1 MYLYEDGTR
10 SVQAWNAVDVEID
23 GLFQHGHIV
32 GLEESVSIPPRLI
45 IDFGCSTQQSVP
57 VDNVKVFTFSTFPSF
72 QPRQE
77 AVEVLLF
84 DHPGR
89 PWKWYPGKVLINS
102 FANLRNHALVEV
114 TVGGQHLRE
123 LLPNEQI
130 RPVSS
135 EKRLQRK
142 RVQPGDFVMRT
153 CRVPNGYWVLTECF
167 ASKLLRHIQRRFR
180 VRFTYVFG
188 QEMHYIQQHTKSP
201 LEDATIA
208 KVFERKKLEFIR
220 NGKFLVEDSRRLEG
234 PDQEKRSDTK
244 WRGWALPTELFEEV
258 FQSLDTIDRQR
269 CRRSSSTFLPA
280 ARQKWN
286 DCYAAYGCFFKHIT
300 SAARTICIRDT
311 EWDCDDQDDLKLADG
326 ATTLM
331 QKLLHEAG
339 IRIERLIVHHR
350 SLTIDQGEPGPLK
363 LQVVFAAIA
372 ALHSKLAS
380 CCDRL
385 IWRRYSLNCENSTG
399 AIVLEFRVPITM
411 FNLGGVGAPQIWDTF
426 EQHLRCTG
434 PALDMD
440 RIAQWM
446 ARCTHRNARTKRFEK
461 ILNDFQSCDPRPSA
475 NFRGDPWTVGAMT
488 NLDVHKLNTLCLH
501 VLWHFV
507 QKWNRTSSDD
517 ATDSSGSSESDPEDS
532 SDSEE
537 SSESDSHGSD
547 DTESTND
554 GSDSN
559 GSSESDSSSEAES
572 NDTTDSDF

>member
-1 MYLYEDGTR
+1 M
-10 SVQAWNAVDVEID
+10 
-23 GLFQHGHIV
+23 
-32 GLEESVSIPPRLI
+32 P
-45 IDFGCSTQQSVP
+45 QSR
-57 VDNVKVFTFSTFPSF
+57 KFSK
-72 QPRQE
+72 E
-77 AVEVLLF
+77 
-84 DHPGR
+84 
-89 PWKWYPGKVLINS
+89 
-102 FANLRNHALVEV
+102 
-114 TVGGQHLRE
+114 
-123 LLPNEQI
+123 
-130 RPVSS
+130 
-135 EKRLQRK
+135 
-142 RVQPGDFVMRT
+142 
-153 CRVPNGYWVLTECF
+153 
-167 ASKLLRHIQRRFR
+167 
-180 VRFTYVFG
+180 
-188 QEMHYIQQHTKSP
+188 
-201 LEDATIA
+201 
-208 KVFERKKLEFIR
+208 KLEFIR

-269 CRRSSSTFLPA
+269 CRRSCQLWDAILTSTEMCKVVRVSLKHPPFSQRLA
-280 ARQKWN
+280 KKWN

-372 ALHSKLAS
+372 ALNSKLAT

-385 IWRRYSLNCENSTG
+385 IWRRHSLKCENSTG

-475 NFRGDPWTVGAMT
+475 NFREILGQWA
-488 NLDVHKLNTLCLH
+488 L
-501 VLWHFV
+501 
-507 QKWNRTSSDD
+507 
-517 ATDSSGSSESDPEDS
+517 
-532 SDSEE
+532 
-537 SSESDSHGSD
+537 
-547 DTESTND
+547 
-554 GSDSN
+554 
-559 GSSESDSSSEAES
+559 
-572 NDTTDSDF
+572 